1 MPPQSSKQIPL
12 GIFLA
17 LLLTVPA
24 YAGQNYK
31 ISNYGGGHQIW
42 FEAEDYDE
50 RNPDTAQYFPV
61 VDQAGAFGKAISRAG
76 GAGGMIRWTFDI
88 GAAGGKGGTWYFWGR
103 IISPNNQSDYMLVE
117 GDPGDATIPTGPP
130 FPGGDGVAPFDNADD
145 RVFEETVDPSWAW
158 VRTGHDEGHTKVLQN
173 GKNTMRIYHRQGD
186 NTVFWDVFM
195 WTDSASYVP
204 TDDDYRNAMVLLP
217 GTASNPI
224 PGVGATDVPRD
235 AVLSW
240 GAGKFAVAH
249 DVYFGT
255 TFADVDAA
263 TRTDARGVLVSQA
276 QAGTTFDPAGP
287 LTYGQTYYWRIDEAN
302 KPSDNKIFK
311 GTVWSFTVE
320 PYGYPIRP
328 IAATASSAQAG
339 MGPEKTIDGS
349 GMTGDLHGTDGT
361 TMWLSTGAQPNWIQY
376 EFDQVYKLHDLQ
388 VWNSNGEVESFIG
401 FGAKAVTVEISTD
414 GTTWTPV
421 ANVPEFSQA
430 PGTPGYAANTTVNLG
445 DADAKFVRLT
455 IDTNWG
461 GRSSVTGLS
470 EVRFS
475 YAPMQ
480 ARGPQPADNAGAVGL
495 SATLDWRPGR
505 DATSHQVF
513 FSTDQAAV
521 AAGTAAAKTV
531 TEHGFD
537 PGTLN
542 FGTFYY
548 WKVDEVG
555 TATYPGSVWSF
566 TTQPYEPVEDFESYT
581 DQPGE
586 EIFSTWI
593 DGLTN
598 GLSNST
604 VGYFTASGGTF
615 GETRIVHGGK
625 QSMPMDF
632 DNTKAPFF
640 SEAEREFSPVA
651 DWTGNGADTLSLW
664 VRGYP
669 APQSV
674 TVTEAA
680 GKITLT
686 GDGTDIWNNSD
697 QFTFAYKTLNGDG
710 SMTARVVS
718 IGPGSNTWAK
728 AGVMIRDSLNGGSTH
743 AMIVM
748 TSNSDGTAGNGASF
762 QWRPVAD
769 GASSNSDSTSV
780 VKPPYWVKIDRLG
793 DNLSGSY
800 SADGKTWRPL
810 GIPQTIAMTAP
821 VYIGLCV
828 TSHAAGEQRSFD
840 FDSVSTTGS
849 VTGSWQGA
857 VIDSPRYNGQANLYV
872 TVEDSAGKSATASD
886 PALANAADWTQWTI
900 PFSSLAGVNLSKVKK
915 LTVGVGDKASPKAGG
930 TGTLYIDDIGFG
942 KPLQWVALP
951 GEILVEA
958 ESATS
963 ITAPMVIYGDPLAS
977 GGKSI
982 GTPTTQA
989 DSSSN
994 PPATGIARIP
1004 FTVPGGKYKLR
1015 FRVLIPGDN
1024 NSVWIRIADG
1034 TTQTTNHASGWVRFN
1049 EIPSGEA
1056 WHWEDV
1062 YSSDDGDQ
1070 VVEWTLAPG
1079 AHTLEIAYREAGAQ
1093 VDVIVIQPL
1102 N

>member
-1 MPPQSSKQIPL
+1 MLHQSFKRIPL
-12 GIFLA
+12 GVFLA
-17 LLLTVPA
+17 LLLTVPV
-24 YAGQNYK
+24 YAGKNYK

-50 RNPDTAQYFPV
+50 RNPDTAQYYPV
-61 VDQAGAFGKAISRAG
+61 VDQAGAFGKAITRAG
-76 GAGGMIRWTFDI
+76 GAGGMICWTFDI

-103 IISPNNQSDYMLVE
+103 VIDPSNQSDYMLVE

-130 FPGGDGVAPFDNADD
+130 FPGGDGAAPFDNAAD
-145 RVFEETVDPSWAW
+145 RIFEQDQAGWGW
-158 VRTGHDEGHTKVLQN
+158 VRSGHEEGHTKVLQN

-186 NTVFWDVFM
+186 ATVFWDVFM
-195 WTDSASYVP
+195 WTDVAGYVP

-224 PGVGATDVPRD
+224 PGAGATDVPRD
-235 AVLSW
+235 TALSW
-240 GAGKFAVAH
+240 EAGKFAVAH

-255 TFADVDAA
+255 AFADVDAA
-263 TRTDARGVLVSQA
+263 TRTDAKGVLASQG
-276 QAGTTFDPAGP
+276 QTGTTFDPADL
-287 LTYGQTYYWRIDEAN
+287 LTYGQTYYWRIDEVN

-320 PYGYPIRP
+320 PYGYPILP
-328 IAATASSAQAG
+328 VAATASSAQAN

-361 TMWLSTGAQPNWIQY
+361 TMWLSTGDQPNWIQY
-376 EFDQVYKLHDLQ
+376 EFDRAYKLHDLQ
-388 VWNSNGEVESFIG
+388 VWNSNGEIESFIG
-401 FGAKAVTVEISTD
+401 FGAKTVTIETSID
-414 GTTWTPV
+414 GATWTAV

-445 DADAKFVRLT
+445 DVDAKFVRLT
-455 IDTNWG
+455 IGSSWG
-461 GRSSVTGLS
+461 GISPVTGLS
-470 EVRFS
+470 EVRFT

-480 ARGPQPADNAGAVGL
+480 ARGPQPTDNAGAVSL

-505 DATSHQVF
+505 DATSHKVF
-513 FSTDQAAV
+513 FDTDRAAV
-521 AAGTAAAKTV
+521 AAGTAAAKTM
-531 TEHGFD
+531 TEHNFD

-548 WKVDEVG
+548 WKVDEIG
-555 TATYPGSVWSF
+555 AATYPGSVWSF
-566 TTQPYEPVEDFESYT
+566 TTQPYRLVEDFESYT
-581 DQPGE
+581 DQKDE

-604 VGYFTASGGTF
+604 VGYLTASGGTF

-632 DNTKAPFF
+632 DNTQTPFF

-674 TVTEAA
+674 AVTEAA

-697 QFTFAYKTLNGDG
+697 QFTFAYKTLGGDG

-728 AGVMIRDSLNGGSTH
+728 AGVMIRDSLDGGSTH
-743 AMIVM
+743 AMMVM
-748 TSNSDGTAGNGASF
+748 TANSDGTAGNGASF

-769 GASSNSDSTSV
+769 GASSNSDSTTV

-793 DNLSGSY
+793 DNISGSY

-810 GIPQTIAMTAP
+810 GVPQTIAMTAP

-828 TSHAAGEQRSFD
+828 TSHAAGEQRSFE
-840 FDSVSTTGS
+840 FDSITTTGG
-849 VTGSWQGA
+849 VTGSWQGG
-857 VIDSPRYNGQANLYV
+857 VIDSPRYNSKANLYV
-872 TVEDSAGKSATASD
+872 TVEDSAGKSATVSD

-900 PFSSLAGVNLSKVKK
+900 PFSSLSGVNLSKVKK
-915 LTVGVGDKASPKAGG
+915 LTIGVGDRASPKAGG
-930 TGTLYIDDIGFG
+930 AGTLYVDDIGFG
-942 KPLQWVALP
+942 KPIQWVALP
-951 GEILVEA
+951 GEVVVEA

-963 ITAPMVIYGDPLAS
+963 ITAPMAISGDPLAS
-977 GGKSI
+977 GGKYI

-994 PPATGIARIP
+994 PPTTGIAQIP
-1004 FTVPGGKYKLR
+1004 FTVTGGKYKLL

-1024 NSVWIRIADG
+1024 NSVWVRIADG
-1034 TTQTTNHASGWVRFN
+1034 TTQTNNHASGWVRFN
-1049 EIPSGEA
+1049 DIAAGET
-1056 WHWEDV
+1056 WHWDEV
-1062 YSSDDGDQ
+1062 HSSDDGNQ

-1079 AHTLEIAYREAGAQ
+1079 THTLEIAYREAGAQ